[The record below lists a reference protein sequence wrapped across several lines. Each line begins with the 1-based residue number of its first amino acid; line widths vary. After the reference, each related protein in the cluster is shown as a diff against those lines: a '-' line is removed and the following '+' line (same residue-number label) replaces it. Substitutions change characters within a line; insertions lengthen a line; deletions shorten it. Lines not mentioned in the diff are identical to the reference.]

1 MFINDSCQLLYDL
14 SGVLSQALDLKRTFR
29 KGQVRGVYRY
39 VALRILD
46 AVYLQLL
53 NFLLVR
59 WGTHALRLVGSL
71 VLWPVIE
78 PRPLAV

>member
-14 SGVLSQALDLKRTFR
+14 SGVLSQALDLKRTFG

-46 AVYLQLL
+46 AVYLKLFEL
-53 NFLLVR
+53 SFGGEGNTCLEACGIFSSP
-59 WGTHALRLVGSL
+59 ASD
-71 VLWPVIE
+71 
-78 PRPLAV
+78 

>member
-46 AVYLQLL
+46 AIYL
-53 NFLLVR
+53 
-59 WGTHALRLVGSL
+59 
-71 VLWPVIE
+71 VIE
-78 PRPLAV
+78 LSFGEVGNTRLEACGIFSSPASD